1 MLLSLSVEVYS
12 SPTAVVTESKTV
24 TNVKSTISRLNLKR
38 KSRKS
43 KEKKTAG
50 KEGIKKNK

>member
-12 SPTAVVTESKTV
+12 SPTAVVTESKTAA
-24 TNVKSTISRLNLKR
+24 NVKSSISRLNLKR

-43 KEKKTAG
+43 KKNKTAG
-50 KEGIKKNK
+50 KEGSKMK